1 MNFIGVV
8 CEYNPFHN
16 GHEYHLRE
24 SMLRT
29 KAEGVV
35 CVM

>member
-1 MNFIGVV
+1 MDFTGVV

-24 SMLRT
+24 SRLCGGT
-29 KAEGVV
+29 E
-35 CVM
+35 